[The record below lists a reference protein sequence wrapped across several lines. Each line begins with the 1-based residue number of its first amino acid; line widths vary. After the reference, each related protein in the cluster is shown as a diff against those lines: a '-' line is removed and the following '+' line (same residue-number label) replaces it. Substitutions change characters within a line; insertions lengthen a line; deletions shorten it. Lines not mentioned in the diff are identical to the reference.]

1 MLEGLKIKVMT
12 TVDLRHSEIT
22 VEYLLRL
29 ADKEAVVIVAENGR
43 EFVLEEADEFDKEV
57 AALSSSEKFI
67 NFLKERA
74 KEPATLSLDEVEKEL
89 GLV

>member
-1 MLEGLKIKVMT
+1 MK
-12 TVDLRHSEIT
+12 TVDLRQNEIT
-22 VEYLLRL
+22 VKELLHL
-29 ADKEAVVIVAENGR
+29 AVKEAVFIVAENGR
-43 EFVLEEADEFDKEV
+43 EFVLEEADEFDKEI

>member
-1 MLEGLKIKVMT
+1 MT
-12 TVDLRHSEIT
+12 TVDLRQNEIT
-22 VEYLLRL
+22 IKELLHL

-43 EFVLEEADEFDKEV
+43 EFVLEEADEFDKEI
-57 AALSSSEKFI
+57 AALSNSEKFI

>member
-1 MLEGLKIKVMT
+1 MT
-12 TVDLRHSEIT
+12 TVDLRQNEIT
-22 VEYLLRL
+22 VEELLHL
-29 ADKEAVVIVAENGR
+29 ADKDVVVIVAEYGR
-43 EFVLEEADEFDKEV
+43 EFVLEEADEFDKEI
-57 AALSSSEKFI
+57 AALSSSETFI